1 MDRLLRES
9 VLRGDVPSFLK
20 LIQED
25 EDIIKQTAPGSL
37 KTILHLAARFG
48 HVELASEITKLS
60 PEMVGAEDEKLET
73 PLHEACREGRVEI
86 VRLLVGTDPWVVYKV
101 NQEEESALFVACER
115 GQVDVVKLLLNYPSK
130 MLMLEVDASTTS
142 LHVAASAGHTEGKV
156 DFLSETA
163 SGWCV
168 YFFDGFLFLSLL
180 SPVVLTKFHYEKIVD
195 VAKEILK
202 ARQEFS
208 WKKDKHGCT
217 PLHLSCSKGHLEI
230 TRELL
235 RLDADLSSLQ
245 DNEGRTPLHWAA
257 VKGRVNIIDEIL
269 SISIESAEMITK
281 HGETVLHLA
290 VKNNQYEAVRY
301 LVENLNITKLVNL
314 PDNDGNTVLHIATA
328 GKLTTMV
335 IYLLKLGLD
344 VNAIN
349 RKGFTAL
356 DVVESDASNSGALAI
371 VPALLEAGA
380 KRCDQLPPGSPETQN
395 IQESS
400 PRNVPSVRPKE
411 TPETPTQH
419 QPRRRRHRHRR
430 DKQLELQ
437 NEGLRNARNTIT
449 VVAVLIATVT
459 FAAGINPPG
468 GFNQITGKSIVGR
481 QPSFKVFMACN
492 IVALFLS
499 LGIVIFLVS
508 IIPFRRKSM
517 MKLLAVTHKVMWV
530 STSFMAAAYI
540 AATWTIMPRAQGS
553 IWVLVAV
560 VSIGGG
566 CTMAIFMGLAVLLAR
581 HLLRKWEWRKRR
593 AKNGSPSSSISR
605 VEEMRI
611 MKKGSHESTSNS
623 DIDSSDQ
630 GGYHLYN

>member
-142 LHVAASAGHTEGKV
+142 LHVAASAGHT
-156 DFLSETA
+156 
-163 SGWCV
+163 
-168 YFFDGFLFLSLL
+168 
-180 SPVVLTKFHYEKIVD
+180 D

-419 QPRRRRHRHRR
+419 QPRRRRHCHRR

-630 GGYHLYN
+630 GFHPY

>member
-1 MDRLLRES
+1 MDRRLRES
-9 VLRGDVPSFLK
+9 VVRGDVPSFLK
-20 LIQED
+20 LMQED

-37 KTILHLAARFG
+37 KTVLHLAARFG
-48 HVELASEITKLS
+48 HLELASEITKLR

-73 PLHEACREGRVEI
+73 PLHEACSEGRVEI

-115 GQVDVVKLLLNYPSK
+115 GQVDVVKLLLNYPCR
-130 MLMLEVDASTTS
+130 MLMLEVDAPTTS
-142 LHVAASAGHTEGKV
+142 LHVAASAGHT
-156 DFLSETA
+156 
-163 SGWCV
+163 
-168 YFFDGFLFLSLL
+168 
-180 SPVVLTKFHYEKIVD
+180 D

-245 DNEGRTPLHWAA
+245 DNDGRTPLHWAA
-257 VKGRVNIIDEIL
+257 IKGRVNIIDEIL
-269 SISIESAEMITK
+269 SISIESAEMITR

-290 VKNNQYEAVRY
+290 VKHNQYEAVRY

-328 GKLTTMV
+328 GKLTTLV

-371 VPALLEAGA
+371 VPALQEAGA

-400 PRNVPSVRPKE
+400 PRNVPFVRPKE
-411 TPETPTQH
+411 APETPTQH
-419 QPRRRRHRHRR
+419 QRRRRRHRR

-468 GFNQITGKSIVGR
+468 GFNQTTGKSIMGR
-481 QPSFKVFMACN
+481 QPSFKVFMVCN

-540 AATWTIMPRAQGS
+540 AATWTIMPRTQGS

-566 CTMAIFMGLAVLLAR
+566 CTIAIFMGLAVLLAW

-605 VEEMRI
+605 VEEMQI

-630 GGYHLYN
+630 GFHPY